1 MANDNTPKDGGQQ
14 KPSDDM
20 DELKDLLGKI
30 SESDKPRD
38 KAPVEPE
45 KEEIIKKPTG
55 SSDDNENI
63 DSWIEKITEK
73 EDEDTPEEM
82 GVVTRI
88 LSVFSQPTALFRYLR
103 DKPDVIVPIVITI
116 IVAIASSFITYDA
129 QIDKQVELYE
139 NMNSEIF
146 TEAQKDEA
154 IDQLENSRYGLQ
166 RHLAI
171 WGITPLGALA
181 GMLILSVL
189 LWFVGRVLLGGE
201 SSFAQTFS
209 MFGYASLFYTLLGS
223 IVKLPTMAMQNTV
236 DIDFSIARLL
246 EKDYG
251 SALYRFLSGFD
262 PFTIWTII
270 LLGIGIAVIN
280 RFSIKKGMIVMGVL
294 WLVFLLVFNVGIM
307 GLFNRMGML

>member
-1 MANDNTPKDGGQQ
+1 MANDNTLNDGGQQ

-307 GLFNRMGML
+307 GLLNRMGML